1 LSHGKPVRVRMCVIK
16 RMDIHVLHYMN
27 ALRERWEV

>member
-1 LSHGKPVRVRMCVIK
+1 MSHGKPVRVRMCVIK

-27 ALRERWEV
+27 APRERWEV